1 MEWVMGDGWIL
12 HRLLRLLEHL
22 TVNMRERK
30 DDILGFALVGKHK
43 YESTRC
49 SDRFSLSRLLSPV
62 PYGRSELGVVP
73 GHSDG

>member
-22 TVNMRERK
+22 TVNMREKK

-43 YESTRC
+43 
-49 SDRFSLSRLLSPV
+49 
-62 PYGRSELGVVP
+62 
-73 GHSDG
+73 